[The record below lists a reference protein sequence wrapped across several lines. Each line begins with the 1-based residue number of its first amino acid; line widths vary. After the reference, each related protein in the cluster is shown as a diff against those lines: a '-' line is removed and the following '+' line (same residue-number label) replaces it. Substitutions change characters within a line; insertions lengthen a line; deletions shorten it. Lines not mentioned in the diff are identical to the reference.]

1 MRGLDYIHRPI
12 QHQNSSQC
20 VNPIAENSM
29 ANNSVPTNS
38 VSNNSRENNKHY
50 SDLEKLL
57 LQRRSIKFFDVNCTI
72 DDSEIDAILRSASHA
87 PSAFNL
93 QHWQVLHI
101 KTAQLRAEISALA
114 YQQPQILHAT
124 ALLAV
129 VMKKNAWACEQHI
142 AQAGG
147 DSVQAHLSQL
157 YNTNPAL
164 ARDEAMRSCAMYSM
178 LVMLAAEAAGYR
190 TCPMS
195 GANFPAIAQQLG
207 LDKDQEICMLITLGR
222 EATTNRLRP
231 PQRLP
236 LDQYRHR
243 I

>member
-1 MRGLDYIHRPI
+1 MRGLDYIHRST
-12 QHQNSSQC
+12 QHQNSSLC
-20 VNPIAENSM
+20 MNPIADN
-29 ANNSVPTNS
+29 AVA
-38 VSNNSRENNKHY
+38 NNKHY

-57 LQRRSIKFFDVNCTI
+57 LQRRSIKFFDVNCII
-72 DDSEIDAILRSASHA
+72 DDREIDAILQSASYA

-101 KTAQLRAEISALA
+101 KSAQLRAEISALA

-124 ALLAV
+124 ALLAI

-147 DSVQAHLSQL
+147 DRVQAHLNQL
-157 YNTNPAL
+157 YSSNPAL

-207 LDKDQEICMLITLGR
+207 LDEDLEICMLITLGR
-222 EATTNRLRP
+222 EASTNSLRP

-236 LDQYRHR
+236 LDHYRHR

>member
-1 MRGLDYIHRPI
+1 MRGLDYIHRPT
-12 QHQNSSQC
+12 QHHNSSLC
-20 VNPIAENSM
+20 VNSAAEN
-29 ANNSVPTNS
+29 AVAKNAVVNNSAI
-38 VSNNSRENNKHY
+38 NNKNY
-50 SDLEKLL
+50 SALEKLL

-72 DDSEIDAILRSASHA
+72 DDSEIDAVLQSAAYA

-101 KTAQLRAEISALA
+101 KNPQLRAEISTLA

-124 ALLAV
+124 ALLAI

-147 DSVQAHLSQL
+147 DRVQTHLSQL

-207 LDKDQEICMLITLGR
+207 LDEGQEICMLITLGR
-222 EATTNRLRP
+222 EASTNSLRP

>member
-1 MRGLDYIHRPI
+1 MLDLDYRSPQKH
-12 QHQNSSQC
+12 HHNLSSGIDDNAKNAQLF
-20 VNPIAENSM
+20 S
-29 ANNSVPTNS
+29 
-38 VSNNSRENNKHY
+38 
-50 SDLEKLL
+50 LEKLF
-57 LQRRSIKFFDVNCTI
+57 LQRRSIKFFDVNYQI
-72 DDSEIDAILRSASHA
+72 DDNEIDAILRSASHA

-101 KTAQLRAEISALA
+101 KSTQLRAKVSELA
-114 YQQPQILHAT
+114 YQQPQILNAT
-124 ALLAV
+124 ALLAI

-142 AQAGG
+142 VQAGG
-147 DSVQAHLSQL
+147 DRVQAHLTQL
-157 YNTNPAL
+157 YMPNPAL
-164 ARDEAMRSCAMYSM
+164 ARDEAMRSCSMYSM

-195 GANFPAIAQQLG
+195 GANFSAIAQQLG
-207 LDKDQEICMLITLGR
+207 LDENQEICMLITLGR
-222 EATTNRLRP
+222 EATTNRLHP